1 MKSTT
6 PCLAIFTLILVG
18 CNTLKETQVHVASG
32 NYEQA
37 IRNSIENLRK
47 SRTKKKSA
55 EYILILEEAFA
66 KAVYRDN
73 RNLERLRMD
82 QSGTALEELFNTY
95 QSLQSRQEYIMPL
108 LPLYIADQGREAHFD
123 IVNYNG
129 SLLDSRNR
137 LSEYLYR
144 HATEL
149 LATKDKPQVR
159 VAYENLNYLDEINPN
174 YKETRN
180 LIKEAHY
187 LGTDFVLVKTV
198 NASNAALPKRLEND
212 LLDFEAYQLNGNQS
226 WSVCRNNYIENI
238 DYDYEMVLTIRD
250 IVVSPERIYAK
261 ELIREK
267 RIKDGFEYK
276 LDKNGNVARD
286 AQGNDIKVDKFVTS
300 RSVVTEFTQSKSVAI
315 EGKVEYRPFQ
325 GRENLSSF
333 PLASEQIFKHY
344 YCTHQ
349 GDRRALSHNDRGLLE
364 HTIIPFPSNEQ
375 MIYETGEDLKNRLKQ
390 IIARNRF

>member
-6 PCLAIFTLILVG
+6 PFIALLTLLLVG
-18 CNTLKETQVHVASG
+18 CNTLKETQVKVASG

-37 IRNSIENLRK
+37 IRNSVENLRK

-66 KAVYRDN
+66 KAVARDN

-82 QSGTALEELFNTY
+82 QSGTTLEKMYNIYLG
-95 QSLQSRQEYIMPL
+95 LQHRQEYIMPL
-108 LPLYIADQGREAHFD
+108 LPLYIADQGREAYFN

-129 SLLDSRNR
+129 LLLDSRNR

-149 LATKDKPQVR
+149 LATGDKPKAR
-159 VAYENLNYLDEINPN
+159 IAYENLNYLDEINPN

-180 LIKEAHY
+180 LINKAHY
-187 LGTDFVLVKTV
+187 QGTDFVLVKIV
-198 NASNAALPKRLEND
+198 NASNIALPRRLEDD
-212 LLDFEAYQLNGNQS
+212 LLDFEAYQLNGSHS
-226 WSVCRNNYIENI
+226 WSVYHNHYIENI
-238 DYDYEMVLTIRD
+238 DYDYEMVLAIRD
-250 IVVSPERIYAK
+250 ILISPERIYEK

-267 RIKDGFEYK
+267 RIKDGFRYK
-276 LDKNGNVARD
+276 LDTNGNVAKD
-286 AQGNDIKVDKFVTS
+286 AQGNDIKVDQFVTA

-315 EGKVEYRPFQ
+315 EGKVEYRLFQ

-333 PLASEQIFKHY
+333 PLASEHVFKHH

-349 GDRRALSHNDRGLLE
+349 GDSRALSDHDRGLLE
-364 HTIIPFPSNEQ
+364 HTIVPFPSNEQ